1 MLNPTFAGQI
11 LFAGR
16 GSSLVILIL
25 LIVFFY
31 IGLRLAKMGRPPKMR
46 RLTAMDAID
55 EAVGRCAE
63 MGKPALF
70 TPGITGGL
78 ASEQGPQMV
87 ASITILSYVAEGCA
101 RYDVPLIIDF
111 AQGDA
116 IPLMDET
123 IRLAYLKQGKPEKY
137 DPKMLNYFP
146 GQSPMVTGILGHLQR
161 LRPAAFFMIGGL
173 YYESVVIG
181 EAANFVGAMTIG
193 GTANTHQLPFIIAVC
208 DYVLIGEEIY
218 AASAYI
224 SKDPYQIA
232 TIAGEDWIKFVLMAL
247 LILGFILEP
256 LGIKYISGFL
266 RW

>member
-1 MLNPTFAGQI
+1 LNPTYAGQI

-16 GSSLVILIL
+16 GSSLVVLIL
-25 LIVFFY
+25 LVVFFF
-31 IGLRLAKMGRPPKMR
+31 IGLRLAKIGRPPKMR
-46 RLTAMDAID
+46 RLPAMDAID
-55 EAVGRCAE
+55 EAIGRAAE

-70 TPGITGGL
+70 TPGLTGSL
-78 ASEQGPQMV
+78 DSPQGPQMV

-101 RYDVPLIIDF
+101 RYDVPLVVDLC
-111 AQGDA
+111 QGDA
-116 IPLMDET
+116 IPLMDEMLK
-123 IRLAYLKQGKPEKY
+123 LAYLKQGKPEKY
-137 DPKMLNYFP
+137 DPKMINYFP

-218 AASAYI
+218 AASAYL
-224 SKDPYQIA
+224 SKDPYQVA
-232 TIAGEDWIKFVLMAL
+232 TIAGEDWIKFVLMAIL
-247 LILGFILEP
+247 VLGFILEP
-256 LGIKYISGFL
+256 LGIKYISNFL